1 MSWHPVPGSWLCSR
15 FLSALLE
22 KPLRVC
28 IPSILCNR
36 KGTFQ
41 SKEGPVSFSYHN
53 IRMANSAMV
62 RSITRNVGPTS
73 NNSTQSDHI
82 VTRLSGVKA
91 RRQPD
96 TVGGMKGFRKPLEDE
111 GVSKLAVT
119 LITNPRRSGSISNY
133 QSAWRK

>member
-62 RSITRNVGPTS
+62 RSITRNVGQHPIILPNLTILL
-73 NNSTQSDHI
+73 Q
-82 VTRLSGVKA
+82 
-91 RRQPD
+91 
-96 TVGGMKGFRKPLEDE
+96 
-111 GVSKLAVT
+111 
-119 LITNPRRSGSISNY
+119 GS
-133 QSAWRK
+133 QG